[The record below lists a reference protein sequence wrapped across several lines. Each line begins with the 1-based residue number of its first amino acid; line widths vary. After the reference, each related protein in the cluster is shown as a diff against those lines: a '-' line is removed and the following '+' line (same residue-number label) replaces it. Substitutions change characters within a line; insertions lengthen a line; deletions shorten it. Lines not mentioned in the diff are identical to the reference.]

1 MTIVYG
7 HWRQIALDDDRC
19 SKRQI
24 TVTAVVV
31 QYHLHQLSSKMT
43 SKIDLMAHLKIWI
56 NLAEFDSSS
65 QLVPS

>member
-31 QYHLHQLSSKMT
+31 QYHLHQLTSKMT
-43 SKIDLMAHLKIWI
+43 CKKTSKMTRLT
-56 NLAEFDSSS
+56 
-65 QLVPS
+65 